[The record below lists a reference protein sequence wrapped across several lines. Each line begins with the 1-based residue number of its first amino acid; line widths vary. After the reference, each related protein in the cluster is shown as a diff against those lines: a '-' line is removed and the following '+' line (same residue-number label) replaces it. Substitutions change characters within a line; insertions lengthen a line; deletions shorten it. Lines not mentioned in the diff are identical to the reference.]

1 MISNGSFSFMLFLEQ
16 YTSQMTSTRLYIKML
31 FFIFLIKIYTNNQIF
46 QFRGFPGYCPFV
58 REEGI
63 DQSGA
68 GLVEDRI

>member
-1 MISNGSFSFMLFLEQ
+1 
-16 YTSQMTSTRLYIKML
+16 ML
-31 FFIFLIKIYTNNQIF
+31 FFIFLIKIDINNQIF

-58 REEGI
+58 RAEGI